1 MVCERCGVDVD
12 AGACECEVLEAR
24 RTVCVDAGR
33 GCEVGCDG
41 AVCASLFVGA
51 VGGAHER

>member
-12 AGACECEVLEAR
+12 AGACECEVLAAR
-24 RTVCVDAGR
+24 RTVCADAGP
-33 GCEVGCDG
+33 GCEIGCDG
-41 AVCASLFVGA
+41 AGCEVVFVGA